1 MSGKKS
7 TPSPTNQPS
16 LKIGS
21 RVRCT
26 DDSVTGRIAWANA
39 VSVKIKWDDGEEI
52 TWRRDSLAGRPIEI
66 LDTDAEADQQAER
79 LKSPEIPEGVAAP
92 EPAPAQHV
100 ATVPQTEM
108 PTPAPE
114 QAPAEVGGD
123 EPQPASQAELE
134 AAPPQAVE
142 QADTT
147 TATTEQ
153 TSPATEQA
161 AVTTQPEA
169 TPAPAQPKRQ
179 RQTKTP
185 AEPKEKKLSA
195 LDAAA
200 KVLGESGQAMT
211 TQEMIDAMAFKGYW
225 SSPGGQ
231 TPAATLYSALL
242 RELKTKGDQARFVKA
257 APGRF
262 ALWATAGVSST

>member
-7 TPSPTNQPS
+7 TTSPTNQPS

-26 DDSVTGRIAWANA
+26 DDSGTGRIAWANA

-79 LKSPEIPEGVAAP
+79 LQAPEISEQVAAP
-92 EPAPAQHV
+92 DPAPAQQV
-100 ATVPQTEM
+100 ATVPQTEV

-123 EPQPASQAELE
+123 EPQPAAQAELE
-134 AAPPQAVE
+134 AAQPQAVA
-142 QADTT
+142 QADAT

-161 AVTTQPEA
+161 AVPTQPEA
-169 TPAPAQPKRQ
+169 TPAPAKPKRQ
-179 RQTKTP
+179 RKTKTP

-211 TQEMIDAMAFKGYW
+211 TQEMIDAMALKGYW

-242 RELKTKGDQARFVKA
+242 RELTTKGDQARFVKA

-262 ALWATAGVSST
+262 ALRATAGVSST